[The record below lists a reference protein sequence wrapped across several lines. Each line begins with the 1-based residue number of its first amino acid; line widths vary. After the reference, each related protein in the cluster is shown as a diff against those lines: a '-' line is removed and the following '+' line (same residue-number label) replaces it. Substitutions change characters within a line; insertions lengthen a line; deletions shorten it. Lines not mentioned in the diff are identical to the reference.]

1 MLLQKICK
9 YVYKSKSILVKYNL
23 EKLDENLC
31 LLNDFILRKGEVGML
46 TSASLMPGISSTA
59 PGLVMHIR
67 YEKELGKI
75 YSSIGQRQS
84 NAIKIYGNEVSKLF
98 KIRDIASLSK
108 TVNSHVG
115 QLVDMVA

>member
-1 MLLQKICK
+1 
-9 YVYKSKSILVKYNL
+9 
-23 EKLDENLC
+23 
-31 LLNDFILRKGEVGML
+31 ML

>member
-1 MLLQKICK
+1 MSLA
-9 YVYKSKSILVKYNL
+9 
-23 EKLDENLC
+23 
-31 LLNDFILRKGEVGML
+31 GP
-46 TSASLMPGISSTA
+46 LMPGSSSIA

-84 NAIKIYGNEVSKLF
+84 NAIKVYGNEVSKLF
-98 KIRDIASLSK
+98 KIRDVASLSK
-108 TVNSHVG
+108 MVNSHVG